1 MGTLLYLLPVLGMW
15 QATPVPFSISAS
27 DLGFTLAIADVL
39 KVVGV
44 ILGLFS
50 PLIIF
55 DIGVNKGR
63 MIKGMFKRG

>member
-1 MGTLLYLLPVLGMW
+1 MQTLLHLFPLLAMW
-15 QATPVPFSISAS
+15 QATPVPFTISAS

-50 PLIIF
+50 PLIIL
-55 DIGVNKGR
+55 DIGLNKGR
-63 MIKGMFKRG
+63 MIKGMLKRG